1 MTPLFDITC
10 ELVAETD
17 MAILVTDGDTQDWLP
32 KSQIEFE
39 RRGPTRPNTQ
49 RDTLIVTAPQWLLEE
64 KGFV

>member
-1 MTPLFDITC
+1 MTQVFDIIC

-17 MAILVTDGDTQDWLP
+17 MAILVDDGDTREWLP

-39 RRGPTRPNTQ
+39 RQGPQSPSTE